1 MLIDGL
7 LLLNAASA
15 LRGGRLL
22 FRETRN
28 YAVWLF
34 ELMYAV
40 LFVIRPLA
48 ISSFGLVTL
57 DLVRFDVG
65 HDALLIYLLCG
76 LLFSVVFHWAVYSFY
91 RRARLFTDRILPLF
105 NFDGVST
112 FRFALMVLLFLLL
125 TYAVNALKYHSL
137 TYFAE
142 NRDAFEAMMRLSGGH
157 WYLEVLSGILIF
169 PLVVLLSRHVNA
181 KPAKLACLL
190 IVVMVVFSVLAK
202 PSTRAAMV
210 SLLIAAATYSF
221 SVGKIRL
228 RIATVAVALTLALG
242 LLLFLNYVRMGDVR
256 AFREEAS
263 LPSIVI
269 GPFQSAVA
277 ADDAMI
283 LIDYLKHHPW
293 LYFRYLVPSLTPL
306 PLVPSTI
313 LPFKPRT
320 DMESVL
326 TYDIFGFDLDPA
338 AFHEDSTLTYTVPVT
353 GYANMGFIG
362 VTVSALIYGFIF
374 SAFLRS
380 WKTKSITVRFIGVF
394 YLVFLIGGLRLSA
407 ESAVT
412 SFYWTVLVTWSM
424 HFFCHFQWFS
434 GAVGDGREPGR
445 PALVRDRHTQ
455 TC

>member
-1 MLIDGL
+1 MLIDVL
-7 LLLNAASA
+7 LLLNTVSA
-15 LRGGRLL
+15 IWGGRLL
-22 FRETRN
+22 FKQTRN

-34 ELMYAV
+34 ELMFAV

-65 HDALLIYLLCG
+65 PDALLIYLLCG
-76 LLFSVVFHWAVYSFY
+76 LLFSVVFHWVVYRFY
-91 RRARLFTDRILPLF
+91 RRARLFTDRILPLL

-112 FRFALMVLLFLLL
+112 YRVGLMVVLFLLL

-142 NRDAFEAMMRLSGGH
+142 NPDAFEAMMRLSGGH
-157 WYLEVLSGILIF
+157 WYLEILSGILIF
-169 PLVVLLSRHVNA
+169 PLVVLLARHVNS

-190 IVVMVVFSVLAK
+190 IAVMAAFSVLAK
-202 PSTRAAMV
+202 PSTRAFMV
-210 SLLIAAATYSF
+210 CLLVAAATYSF

-228 RIATVAVALTLALG
+228 RIVTVTVVLTLALG
-242 LLLFLNYVRMGDVR
+242 LLLFLNFVRLGNAR
-256 AFREEAS
+256 SFGEEAS

-269 GPFQSAVA
+269 GPFQNAVA

-293 LYFRYLVPSLTPL
+293 LYFRYLLPSLTPL
-306 PLVPSTI
+306 PLVPSAVF
-313 LPFKPRT
+313 PFKPRT

-326 TYDIFGFDLDPA
+326 TYNIFGFDLDPA
-338 AFHEDSTLTYTVPVT
+338 AFHEASTLTYTVPVA
-353 GYANMGFIG
+353 GYANLGFIG
-362 VTVSALIYGFIF
+362 VPVSALIYGLIF

-380 WKTKSITVRFIGVF
+380 WKSKSTTVRFIGLF

-407 ESAVT
+407 DVAAT

-424 HFFCHFQWFS
+424 HFFCRLQLLPDR
-434 GAVGDGREPGR
+434 VGGR
-445 PALVRDRHTQ
+445 PEARDPAFERP
-455 TC
+455 